1 MWNVAS
7 GIDMADWHAPQGP
20 FDIPEVP
27 DFIPRRLKPYLFI
40 LFVLIIQFS
49 GGVYLAAAS
58 DIVGTTAMMQEDILM
73 AGYGSLIGL
82 AINFAVMFRIKFR
95 FSTRTQLL
103 ASAIILI
110 AANVI
115 CANTTSVPVLVTTC
129 FIAGWFRMQATL
141 ACNSTIQLWLTPVRD
156 MAIFFCYVYI
166 IVDSVIQLSG
176 IATIYTAFFSQWEY
190 MHWIMTGMLA
200 LLMIMVMVL
209 VKPVR
214 GPMFIPLLGID
225 WIGAIL
231 WAGFMMCFTF
241 ICVYG
246 NYFDWWDAVEIRG
259 AALIG
264 LACLC
269 INLWRASFLHHPY
282 ISFRAMKNR
291 NVIRATGIYLV
302 FFTLI
307 ATEHVFEHSYAANIL
322 GFDETNLID
331 LNWYVFAG
339 IIAGCAFTY
348 FTFALRKWRY
358 KTMTAIAFALAIVYL
373 AYFYFFIDYG
383 VEKEMLFIP
392 LFFRGA
398 AAVIISIVFLTSIV
412 QSGLPF
418 QVFPQALTINGFT
431 GAVMGATLGPAI
443 IGELLRHTMAKNAA
457 LIGANMTA
465 ANPETAFA
473 PLGQLY
479 GMVQTQALIVSMK
492 EIYGWLLIVAI
503 ASLTV
508 ILISYSSVRPFA
520 IFPKWSTVRRVI
532 KHIVRTDKEYQ
543 SHELEKT
550 TPM

>member
-1 MWNVAS
+1 
-7 GIDMADWHAPQGP
+7 MADWHAPQGP
-20 FDIPEVP
+20 FDIPDVP
-27 DFIPRRLKPYLFI
+27 NFVPRRLKPWLFI
-40 LFVLIIQFS
+40 FFVIIIQFS

-58 DIVGTTAMMQEDILM
+58 DMVGTTALMQEDILM
-73 AGYGSLIGL
+73 AGYASLIGL

-95 FSTRTQLL
+95 FSNRTQLL
-103 ASAIILI
+103 VAGIVLI
-110 AANVI
+110 AANLI
-115 CANTTSVPVLVTTC
+115 CANTESVPVLVITC

-156 MAIFFCYVYI
+156 MAVFFCYVYI
-166 IVDSVIQLSG
+166 LVDSVIQLSG

-190 MHWIMTGMLA
+190 MHWIMIGLLA
-200 LLMIMVMVL
+200 LMMILVMLL

-246 NYFDWWDAVEIRG
+246 NYFDWWDSGEIR
-259 AALIG
+259 AAAFLG
-264 LACLC
+264 LVCMI

-282 ISFRAMKNR
+282 ISFRAMRNR
-291 NVIRATGIYLV
+291 NVIRATIIYLV
-302 FFTLI
+302 FSTLI
-307 ATEHVFEHSYAANIL
+307 ATEHVFEHTYAANIL

-339 IIAGCAFTY
+339 IVIGCGFTY
-348 FTFALRKWRY
+348 LTFALRKWRY
-358 KTMTAIAFALAIVYL
+358 KTMTAIAFLLAIVYL

-383 VEKEMLFIP
+383 VEKEMLFLP

-443 IGELLRHTMAKNAA
+443 IGEFLRHIMAKNASLLGSA
-457 LIGANMTA
+457 ITDFNPDTA
-465 ANPETAFA
+465 HV
-473 PLGQLY
+473 PLGKLY
-479 GMVQTQALIVSMK
+479 GLVQTQALVVSMK
-492 EIYGWLLIVAI
+492 EIYGWLLIIAI
-503 ASLTV
+503 FSLMI
-508 ILISYSSVRPFA
+508 ILVSYGPLRPAAF
-520 IFPKWSTVRRVI
+520 FPKWKTVRRTLRR
-532 KHIVRTDKEYQ
+532 IVR
-543 SHELEKT
+543 LEEQAKDT
-550 TPM
+550 AETV